1 MRRWATSVL
10 AKFFQVAKLTSNSVI
25 PPGGIPFL
33 GSDLYA
39 TLACLEPTT
48 EIIFHS
54 QVATLRPVPLT
65 QILGSA
71 TSLQKLSAA
80 ERQLALS

>member
-1 MRRWATSVL
+1 MAT
-10 AKFFQVAKLTSNSVI
+10 LTSNSVI

-39 TLACLEPTT
+39 TLARLEPTT
-48 EIIFHS
+48 EVFHS

-71 TSLQKLSAA
+71 TSL
-80 ERQLALS
+80 